1 MNKPTAKTIA
11 NLICGLILGIANK
24 NGLEIDA
31 ILTKNELLEMA
42 TLLENKK
49 INNQG
54 ATQIIDYILK
64 LKSEEIGKNE
74 NTNKENQEINEKI
87 NNELDDKI
95 CEETCEIGEKNIEQ
109 IAKELSVLQEND
121 DKILTQIVQTVIDN
135 NPKQVLE
142 YSQKPQVLNFLV
154 GQCMKAAKG
163 QGNSRLFS
171 DILKTK
177 LEQNLTQNLAIEN

>member
-121 DKILTQIVQTVIDN
+121 DKILTHAGKISAEMA
-135 NPKQVLE
+135 KELALSE
-142 YSQKPQVLNFLV
+142 YAKFEEYRKSQELVRSEEELRETLNRV
-154 GQCMKAAKG
+154 RANRESTKA
-163 QGNSRLFS
+163 
-171 DILKTK
+171 
-177 LEQNLTQNLAIEN
+177 